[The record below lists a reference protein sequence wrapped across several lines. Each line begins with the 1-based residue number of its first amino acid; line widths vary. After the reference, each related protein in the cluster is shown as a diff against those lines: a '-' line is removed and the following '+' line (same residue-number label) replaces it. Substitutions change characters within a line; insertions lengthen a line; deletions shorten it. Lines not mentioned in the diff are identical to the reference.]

1 MRHLHRAI
9 LLVFAPAYLFGQ
21 IDFSTARDLQ
31 NPLLREMD
39 RQVREGK
46 YEKIT
51 SILIAKDG
59 KLAFEAYYNG
69 TDSLSL
75 RNTRSATKSLAT
87 ILMGIAIQQGYIASE
102 KELLFKYVHPSKP
115 LENPDP
121 RKMEI
126 TLEDLLTMSSLLE
139 CDDSNPYSRGNEE
152 RMYLIEDWL
161 QFFLDLPIRA
171 FTFDPKPEDMPYGRS
186 MSYCSAGAAALA
198 FVVESAVHMPLQEYA
213 AKNLFGPLHIG
224 DYHLHTTP
232 TGTLN
237 TAGGS
242 EYRSRDFL
250 KMIQLLLQKGR
261 WGNRQLLPSDWVA
274 RATTPHVNA
283 RPGTDYGYL
292 LWLKSYGKDRKYA
305 CFAMA
310 GNGGQK
316 IAAIPELGVSIVIT
330 TVNYGNPKAH
340 DYTDEILDR
349 YVVPAMAD

>member
-1 MRHLHRAI
+1 MLYRAL
-9 LLVFAPAYLFGQ
+9 LLVFVPVILFGQ
-21 IDFSTARDLQ
+21 IDFSGTNKVE
-31 NPLLREMD
+31 NPILKEMD
-39 RQVREGK
+39 KLVREAR

-59 KLAFEAYYNG
+59 KLVFEAYYNG
-69 TDSLSL
+69 ADSLSL
-75 RNTRSATKSLAT
+75 HNTRSATKSLAT
-87 ILMGIAIQQGYIASE
+87 ILMGIAIQNGYIDSE
-102 KELLFKYVHPSKP
+102 KEKIFKYIHPSKP
-115 LENPDP
+115 LKNPDP
-121 RKMEI
+121 RKIEI
-126 TLEDLLTMSSLLE
+126 TIEDLLTMSSLLE

-171 FTFDPKPEDMPYGRS
+171 FTFDPKPEEMPFGRS

-198 FVVESAVHMPLQEYA
+198 FVIESAVHSPLPAFA
-213 AKNLFGPLHIG
+213 AKNLFEPLQIR
-224 DYHLHTTP
+224 DYRLHLTP

-261 WGNRQLLPSDWVA
+261 WKDRQILPSEWVTKA
-274 RATTPHVNA
+274 ITPQVNA

-292 LWLKSYGKDRKYA
+292 LWLKDYGGKDRKYA
-305 CFAMA
+305 AFAMA

-316 IAAIPELGVSIVIT
+316 IAAIPELGLSVVIT
-330 TVNYGNPKAH
+330 TLNYGNPKAH
-340 DYTDEILDR
+340 DYTDELLDR
-349 YVVPAMAD
+349 FIVPAMEQ